1 MTNTEFV
8 EETNNLEKFFDKDLK
23 DFERAIWFRE
33 LKDIDVAR
41 YRQIVK
47 EAYRQCK
54 FMPKLADIIKINNEL
69 PKTKTQKEDKSEM
82 QCDFCKNNRIHYL
95 SKDYQK
101 WR

>member
-8 EETNNLEKFFDKDLK
+8 EETNNLEKFFDKELK
-23 DFERAIWFRE
+23 DYERAIWFKE
-33 LKDIDVAR
+33 LKGLDVSR
-41 YRQIVK
+41 YRQIIR
-47 EAYRQCK
+47 EAYKRCRIL
-54 FMPKLADIIKINNEL
+54 PKLSEIIKINNEL

-101 WR
+101 RR

>member
-1 MTNTEFV
+1 MTNVEFV
-8 EETNNLEKFFDKDLK
+8 EETYNLEKFFDKDLK

-33 LKDIDVAR
+33 LKDIDVTR

-54 FMPKLADIIKINNEL
+54 FMPKLADILKINNEL
-69 PKTKTQKEDKSEM
+69 PKAKIQKEEITEK
-82 QCDFCKNNRIHYL
+82 CDICKNRRIYNIQK
-95 SKDYQK
+95 SYKK

>member
-1 MTNTEFV
+1 MTNVEFV

-69 PKTKTQKEDKSEM
+69 PKAKIQKEEITEK
-82 QCDFCKNNRIHYL
+82 CDICKNRRVYNIQKNY
-95 SKDYQK
+95 KK